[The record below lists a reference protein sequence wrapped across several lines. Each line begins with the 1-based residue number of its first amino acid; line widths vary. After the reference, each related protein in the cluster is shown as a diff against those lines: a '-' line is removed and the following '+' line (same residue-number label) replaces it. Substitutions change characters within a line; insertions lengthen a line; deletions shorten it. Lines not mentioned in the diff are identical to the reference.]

1 MWDDTID
8 LSINPCGGCEDWDE
22 VLGCISKGAC
32 ADTKTSVGNDI
43 GIIDDIEE
51 IRRAGLQNGVEYKTL
66 KISRKALDQLEAEV
80 CKFVHFLDTNI
91 TFDRL
96 FGMKIEPTEE
106 TDYYFM
112 LVD

>member
-1 MWDDTID
+1 M
-8 LSINPCGGCEDWDE
+8 
-22 VLGCISKGAC
+22 
-32 ADTKTSVGNDI
+32 

-51 IRRAGLQNGVEYKTL
+51 IRRVGLQNGVEYKTL

-80 CKFVHFLDTNI
+80 GKFVHFIDTNI

-112 LVD
+112 LMD